1 MEEKIN
7 VHDIRLNDRSKR
19 IDKIEQKQSRTDTK
33 IENLCD
39 QLKQLVSVLKWYI
52 GLSVGALVSFF
63 FMQSNTIF
71 LNRKIGDYMKFLK
84 QFLQIKKIIALFTT
98 IVFCYL
104 SIKGSLSSTEF
115 LSVFTL
121 IIGFYFGQSSARQAV
136 KESKEQE

>member
-63 FMQSNTIF
+63 FYAIQHNIF
-71 LNRKIGDYMKFLK
+71 K
-84 QFLQIKKIIALFTT
+84 
-98 IVFCYL
+98 
-104 SIKGSLSSTEF
+104 
-115 LSVFTL
+115 
-121 IIGFYFGQSSARQAV
+121 
-136 KESKEQE
+136 